1 MMFNPMMNNFGMG
14 MNNNMGM
21 NNFMG
26 FNNNMGMNNFGIGMN
41 NNMGMNN
48 FMGMNNNIGMNNN
61 MGMNNMGMGMNNFG
75 MGMNNMGNVGVGMNN
90 LCMNNMGMGMNNM
103 GMNMNNMGINMNNNN
118 INNNQNMNINNNNS
132 FNNNQ
137 NSALK
142 QFNIP
147 SVNNIN
153 YMEGRIDGGVP
164 KDLIPRSNKTL
175 KADNYKNFNSNEKIN
190 IIIQASSGMHVILPS
205 PKYITIAELF
215 QNYLKKI
222 NLPETVLNKDITFI
236 FEANV
241 LNPFDQTLIGTKF
254 RDNSLIL
261 VIDVQNIISA

>member
-14 MNNNMGM
+14 MNNN
-21 NNFMG
+21 
-26 FNNNMGMNNFGIGMN
+26 NMSFS
-41 NNMGMNN
+41 NMGMNN

-90 LCMNNMGMGMNNM
+90 FCMNNM

-153 YMEGRIDGGVP
+153 YMEGRICGGVP

-215 QNYLKKI
+215 KNYLKKI
-222 NLPETVLNKDITFI
+222 NLPETVLDKDITFI

>member
-14 MNNNMGM
+14 MNNNMG
-21 NNFMG
+21 F
-26 FNNNMGMNNFGIGMN
+26 NNMGMNNFMGMN

-75 MGMNNMGNVGVGMNN
+75 MGINNMGNVGVGMNN

-215 QNYLKKI
+215 KNYLKKI

>member
-1 MMFNPMMNNFGMG
+1 
-14 MNNNMGM
+14 
-21 NNFMG
+21 
-26 FNNNMGMNNFGIGMN
+26 
-41 NNMGMNN
+41 
-48 FMGMNNNIGMNNN
+48 
-61 MGMNNMGMGMNNFG
+61 
-75 MGMNNMGNVGVGMNN
+75 
-90 LCMNNMGMGMNNM
+90 
-103 GMNMNNMGINMNNNN
+103 
-118 INNNQNMNINNNNS
+118 
-132 FNNNQ
+132 
-137 NSALK
+137 
-142 QFNIP
+142 
-147 SVNNIN
+147 
-153 YMEGRIDGGVP
+153 MEGRICGGVP

-215 QNYLKKI
+215 KNYLKKI

-241 LNPFDQTLIGTKF
+241 LNPFDQTQIGNKF

>member
-90 LCMNNMGMGMNNM
+90 FCMNNMGMGMNNM
-103 GMNMNNMGINMNNNN
+103 GMNMNNMGMNMNNN